1 MTLIAY
7 QSVGAGDPIV
17 LLNGGLMTMAMWES
31 MAAALA
37 RAHQVIRCD
46 FRGQLLS
53 PGPPPATI
61 ADHARDVVAV
71 LDALGV
77 ERAHVVGTSF
87 GGFVGITLAA
97 TSPSRVRS
105 LVAGTTSAH
114 IGDEEWRAAAP
125 LVDACRAAA
134 AGTGNGARILDL
146 VAPSTYSDR
155 FLAASAPLLDQRRAL
170 LSAMPR
176 EYFEGAAGI
185 VALLEGLDLR
195 PLLPSIQC
203 PTLVLA
209 AEGDRTFPLRHAHA
223 LAAGIRGARLKIL
236 EGAPHGVFIEEAAR
250 VTPIVAAFI
259 DEAARAGAP
268 RGDT

>member
-1 MTLIAY
+1 
-7 QSVGAGDPIV
+7 
-17 LLNGGLMTMAMWES
+17 
-31 MAAALA
+31 
-37 RAHQVIRCD
+37 
-46 FRGQLLS
+46 
-53 PGPPPATI
+53 
-61 ADHARDVVAV
+61 
-71 LDALGV
+71 
-77 ERAHVVGTSF
+77 
-87 GGFVGITLAA
+87 
-97 TSPSRVRS
+97 
-105 LVAGTTSAH
+105 
-114 IGDEEWRAAAP
+114 
-125 LVDACRAAA
+125 
-134 AGTGNGARILDL
+134 
-146 VAPSTYSDR
+146 
-155 FLAASAPLLDQRRAL
+155 
-170 LSAMPR
+170 MPR